1 MNTKAQTVRD
11 AGKAPHIAITASQ
24 MRKQRAQRRK
34 ERDERSRGY
43 DIRKLE
49 ERERAAS
56 VASDSPNTRQG
67 QAQHSP
73 LPWKLEIKNG
83 SATIIDGNG
92 DISTPLTD
100 IELGWTD
107 TSTGNYSSPDID
119 AEILQRIVRAVNNV
133 EQLAEALRDA
143 IKEIHDCAEDCMTE
157 AKARKWLEDNEPY
170 WSAKS
175 ALASYEKDQQL

>member
-56 VASDSPNTRQG
+56 VASDSPNTRHG
-67 QAQHSP
+67 QANDWDEWTQRLYDVYPHS
-73 LPWKLEIKNG
+73 LVVLE
-83 SATIIDGNG
+83 
-92 DISTPLTD
+92 
-100 IELGWTD
+100 
-107 TSTGNYSSPDID
+107 
-119 AEILQRIVRAVNNV
+119 Q
-133 EQLAEALRDA
+133 
-143 IKEIHDCAEDCMTE
+143 
-157 AKARKWLEDNEPY
+157 
-170 WSAKS
+170 
-175 ALASYEKDQQL
+175 